1 MRIARLLLI
10 SFCVLLSSC
19 NLPAS
24 RETSTP
30 DYVATQVSV
39 ALTSQPTPQP
49 LNPTDTTSP
58 AGSPEPSLTLT
69 PSSTPEA
76 TQTPTISPTDPRDFL
91 GSPDFVDTID
101 TGASFGLAGKS
112 YDDDYTSIRVEN
124 GQLILTSKYATGYR
138 GWRTGGTKLK
148 DAYIEAPMH
157 VGDCA
162 GMDTYGLVYRSPDFV
177 KGYWFQ
183 LTCEGGWSFGYWN
196 GEQYVNLKDGA
207 NDKKAI
213 LTGSNQTN
221 RIGVMAS
228 GSDHKLYV
236 NGQLIAEV
244 QDSTFTEA
252 GSYGAVIAAF
262 NTPNFTV
269 SIDEFAYWIL
279 Q

>member
-1 MRIARLLLI
+1 MRTARILLFV
-10 SFCVLLSSC
+10 FCVLLSSC

-24 RETSTP
+24 RATNTP

-39 ALTSQPTPQP
+39 ELTNQPTLQI
-49 LNPTDTTSP
+49 LNPTRTTTSIS
-58 AGSPEPSLTLT
+58 SPEPGQTMT
-69 PSSTPEA
+69 PSSTPDA
-76 TQTPTISPTDPRDFL
+76 TSTATTSPTDPREFL
-91 GSPDFVDTID
+91 GSPNFVDTID

-124 GQLILTSKYATGYR
+124 GQLILISKYATGFS

-148 DAYIEAPMH
+148 DAYIEAPIH
-157 VGDCA
+157 LGDCA

-177 KGYWFQ
+177 KGYWFR
-183 LTCEGGWSFGYWN
+183 LTCEGGWAFGYWD
-196 GEQYVNLKDGA
+196 GEKYVNLKDGA
-207 NDKKAI
+207 NDKNAI

-228 GSDHKLYV
+228 GSDHKFYV

-244 QDSTFTEA
+244 QDLTFTES

-262 NTPNFTV
+262 NTPNFTI
-269 SIDEFAYWIL
+269 SIDQFAYWIL
-279 Q
+279 N